1 MPNRLHGNM
10 NQWRT
15 RPSWQKMMIHFEIYI
30 LRVALSVKACRPP
43 TSLQVSWVCSCQR
56 EGRWTCGCVQRS
68 DISLCAEYSPLC
80 TKVHDISQTA
90 CPLNASVC
98 SVCRSLCDLYIKK
111 KNHLFRGHINS
122 VRWPQVSFWGI
133 VTLTLPPWTK
143 LSIGGAV
150 CVCGR
155 LGKNKLS
162 PFPSN
167 LKMDDENVRIP
178 GREKYLFTWC
188 RQSYDSENVF

>member
-1 MPNRLHGNM
+1 MKRQGVSSSH
-10 NQWRT
+10 
-15 RPSWQKMMIHFEIYI
+15 
-30 LRVALSVKACRPP
+30 VAASFLGV
-43 TSLQVSWVCSCQR
+43 LVSAGRQMDVWV
-56 EGRWTCGCVQRS
+56 CVQRS

-111 KNHLFRGHINS
+111 KNQLFRGHIYS
-122 VRWPQVSFWGI
+122 LRCPQVSFWGI

-143 LSIGGAV
+143 LSIAGAV

-155 LGKNKLS
+155 LGKKKLS

-167 LKMDDENVRIP
+167 LKMDNENARIP

-188 RQSYDSENVF
+188 RWSYDSEKIFWSAYEWELVLNK

>member
-1 MPNRLHGNM
+1 MPNRLHGQHESVEDTSVMTKDDNTFWNLNFACGM
-10 NQWRT
+10 KRQGV
-15 RPSWQKMMIHFEIYI
+15 SSSH
-30 LRVALSVKACRPP
+30 VAASFLGV
-43 TSLQVSWVCSCQR
+43 LVSAGRQMDVWV
-56 EGRWTCGCVQRS
+56 CVQRS

-111 KNHLFRGHINS
+111 KNQLFRGHIYS
-122 VRWPQVSFWGI
+122 LRCPQVSFWGI

-143 LSIGGAV
+143 LSIAGAV

-155 LGKNKLS
+155 LGKKKLS
-162 PFPSN
+162 PF
-167 LKMDDENVRIP
+167 
-178 GREKYLFTWC
+178 
-188 RQSYDSENVF
+188 RQI